1 MREAAYGFDREQR
14 NYYRKVRRQ
23 REIKRKFILA
33 GIAVVLV
40 LIFSLSYHTLV
51 SRANTGMEDI
61 SYKYFTSIQI
71 EAGDTLWNLA
81 DRYADDAHYASRDQ
95 YIAEVMEINHMTDE
109 DIYAGNY
116 LIVPYYSAE
125 FVK

>member
-1 MREAAYGFDREQR
+1 MKEAVYGFDREQK

-23 REIKRKFILA
+23 REIRRKFILA

-40 LIFSLSYHTLV
+40 LIFTLSYHVLI
-51 SRANTGMEDI
+51 SQANTGMEDV

-71 EAGDTLWNLA
+71 KAGDTLWSLA
-81 DRYADDAHYASRDQ
+81 DRYADEAHYASQDQ
-95 YIAEVMEINHMTDE
+95 YIAEVMEINHMTDK

-125 FVK
+125 FIK

>member
-1 MREAAYGFDREQR
+1 MREAAYGLDREQR
-14 NYYRKVRRQ
+14 NYYRKIRRQ
-23 REIKRKFILA
+23 REIRRKFILA

-40 LIFSLSYHTLV
+40 LIFALSYHAFV
-51 SRANTGMEDI
+51 SQANTGIEDI
-61 SYKYFTSIQI
+61 SYKYFTSVQIQ
-71 EAGDTLWNLA
+71 AGDTLWSLA
-81 DRYADDAHYASRDQ
+81 DRYADDVHYASQDQ

-125 FVK
+125 FIK

>member
-23 REIKRKFILA
+23 REIRRKFILA

-40 LIFSLSYHTLV
+40 LIFTLSYHALV
-51 SRANTGMEDI
+51 SQANTGMEDI

-71 EAGDTLWNLA
+71 QAGDTLWSLA
-81 DRYADDAHYASRDQ
+81 DRYADEMHYASQDQ
-95 YIAEVMEINHMTDE
+95 YIAEVMEINHMADE

-116 LIVPYYSAE
+116 LIVPYYSPE

>member
-1 MREAAYGFDREQR
+1 MRETVYGFDREQR

-23 REIKRKFILA
+23 REIRRKFILT

-40 LIFSLSYHTLV
+40 LIFTLSYHALI
-51 SRANTGMEDI
+51 SQANTGMEDV

-71 EAGDTLWNLA
+71 KAGDTLWSLA
-81 DRYADDAHYASRDQ
+81 DRYADELHYASQDQ

-109 DIYAGNY
+109 DIYVGNY

>member
-14 NYYRKVRRQ
+14 NYYRKIRRQ
-23 REIKRKFILA
+23 REIRRKFILA

-40 LIFSLSYHTLV
+40 LIFTLSYHALV
-51 SRANTGMEDI
+51 SQANTGIEDI

-71 EAGDTLWNLA
+71 QAGDTLWSLA
-81 DRYADDAHYASRDQ
+81 DRYADEVHYASQDQ
-95 YIAEVMEINHMTDE
+95 YIAEVMEINHITDE
-109 DIYAGNY
+109 NIYAGNY

-125 FVK
+125 FVN